1 MILVLIQLQK
11 MELSLPLLSK
21 MQEMFFHFADFVTLN
36 LVRYLTVRKITRFSN
51 ILFFLFLLTVI

>member
-21 MQEMFFHFADFVTLN
+21 MQEMFFHFADFVTL
-36 LVRYLTVRKITRFSN
+36 VRIFNRTEDYKIF
-51 ILFFLFLLTVI
+51 